1 MHFETKGEKELNMQ
15 EMKKWKLQ
23 YTEHFEFALS
33 KPGETSVWISHP
45 PQEIARERQSLILLI
60 SSVVM
65 FLLNK
70 TLILPGTRE

>member
-23 YTEHFEFALS
+23 YTEHFEFAVS

-45 PQEIARERQSLILLI
+45 PKR
-60 SSVVM
+60 
-65 FLLNK
+65 
-70 TLILPGTRE
+70 